1 MATRTTV
8 TVGTKFHSAYAD
20 SNPTWQ
26 VTRNRGK
33 DVWEAKVVNSPDW
46 DGTVK
51 VFTTQEILGSKRLAG
66 AFAKIASDSD
76 KFYAGLKAGEI
87 VHYHNGFQ
95 QYIRCIVVKTAK
107 KTVLKRVGLVGN
119 WSTTDLPHRLASGE
133 VYWGFHA
140 KAILKGETFEPAGS
154 NIYECVKKPG
164 LDPRKL
170 PTLDLTIP
178 APTPE
183 ESEKARLSKAIGDI
197 NTLVQDRNVSK
208 PKATLESIIKLAQD
222 ALATA

>member
-8 TVGTKFHSAYAD
+8 TIGTKFHSAYAD

-76 KFYAGLKAGEI
+76 KFYAGLKDGEV

-95 QYIRCIVVKTAK
+95 QYIRCVAVKTAK
-107 KTVLKRVGLVGN
+107 KTVLRQIGLVGK
-119 WSTTDLPHRLASGE
+119 WSTTDLPKRLASGE
-133 VYWGFHA
+133 VYWGIHT

-154 NIYECVKKPG
+154 NIYECVKQSGP
-164 LDPRKL
+164 DPRKL
-170 PTLDLTIP
+170 APLDLTVP
-178 APTPE
+178 APTSE
-183 ESEKARLSKAIGDI
+183 EAEKARLTKAVQSLYEDLDHRDTANPRAVLEKALRDI
-197 NTLVQDRNVSK
+197 Q
-208 PKATLESIIKLAQD
+208 A
-222 ALATA
+222 ALGTA